1 VTPDADDQ
9 PRGPAPAA
17 LMPARLRAL
26 LQALRGDLA
35 VLVVLTVLTLAV
47 AHPAA
52 LQPGSRVIGWPGDN
66 LQHVYAVG
74 WMAQA
79 ALLGRS
85 PFIDPRLNFPDGLQL
100 MTTDLAYL
108 SNLVVAPAT
117 WLFGP
122 VFGYNLIIL
131 ASLLLSGYIAYRW
144 VLQLTASRAGGLV
157 AGAAFLLAPYRIAH
171 AYGHLQLVVTFPLPL
186 YFWAL
191 DGALR
196 ARRVSSWHQA
206 RLAAAALLLSATSQY
221 YLVIGLVGALAYGS
235 LSLPVLDWR
244 AGMRRGA
251 AAALTSGM
259 GALLGALP
267 YLAALSSRSFTP
279 YPIAATRVWSADP
292 LNFLLPAP
300 YHPLWGQLVAAVRPE
315 PYWIEKGLY
324 VGIVALVLASYALV
338 AGRATLHGRAAP
350 WAATALVGLIFALG
364 TDVHRANVPLSA
376 DAPIWLPAYYLGH
389 LPGLSLMRVWARF
402 GVLTILFVALLA
414 GAGAAALVR
423 RTGPRAAPVG
433 VTLLLLIVLDM
444 APGRLP
450 SALIGPRP
458 ADRWLAAQP
467 AGSVAAALPAG
478 DDGVNYRVLL
488 GSLYHGQPMPAFM
501 HPAHVPPA
509 YRRFAQAAEGF
520 PAPESQA
527 ALRSLGLRYLVLEQD
542 RFDGVR
548 APAWPTVRAGLEAAG
563 LAVVAEL
570 DGVTIVALP

>member
-1 VTPDADDQ
+1 MTPDANRQ
-9 PRGPAPAA
+9 PPGPAPAT
-17 LMPARLRAL
+17 LRSARLHSL
-26 LQALRGDLA
+26 LQALRADLA
-35 VLVVLTVLTLAV
+35 ALAILAVLTLAV

-52 LQPGSRVIGWPGDN
+52 LQPRARVIGWPGDN

-74 WMAQA
+74 WMAR
-79 ALLGRS
+79 ALLLGHS
-85 PFIDPRLNFPDGLQL
+85 PFVDPRLNVPDGLQL

-117 WLFGP
+117 WLLGP

-131 ASLLLSGYIAYRW
+131 ASFLLSGYVAYRW
-144 VLQLTASRAGGLV
+144 VLQLTGSRVGGLV

-191 DGALR
+191 DSALR
-196 ARRVSSWHQA
+196 AERAPPWLWA
-206 RLAAAALLLSATSQY
+206 RLAVATLLLSATSQY
-221 YLVIGLVGALAYGS
+221 YLVIGLVGALVYGALS
-235 LSLPVLDWR
+235 LSAPGLWMGL
-244 AGMRRGA
+244 RRGA
-251 AAALTSGM
+251 TVALASGV
-259 GALLGALP
+259 GALVGTLP

-279 YPIAATRVWSADP
+279 YQVAETRVWSADP

-300 YHPLWGQLVAAVRPE
+300 YHPLWGQLVAAARPE

-324 VGIVALVLASYALV
+324 VGIVALALAGYALV
-338 AGRATLHGRAAP
+338 AGRATLRGRAAP
-350 WAATALVGLIFALG
+350 WAATALVGLVLALG
-364 TDVHRANVPLSA
+364 TDLHLANVPLSP
-376 DAPIWLPAYYLGH
+376 DAPIWLPAYYLGQ

-414 GAGAAALVR
+414 GGGAATLVR
-423 RTGPRAAPVG
+423 RAGRRAVPVG
-433 VTLLLLIVLDM
+433 GALLLLVILDM

-467 AGSVAAALPAG
+467 AASTAAALPAS
-478 DDGVNYRVLL
+478 DDDVNYRVLL

-501 HPAHVPPA
+501 HPAHMPPA
-509 YRRFAQAAEGF
+509 YRRFAQAAADF
-520 PAPESQA
+520 PTPASLA
-527 ALRSLGLRYLVLEQD
+527 ALRGLGLRYLVLEQR
-542 RFDGVR
+542 RFDGTH
-548 APAWPTVRAGLEAAG
+548 APSWPAVQAGIEAAG
-563 LAVVAEL
+563 LPIVAEL